1 MPERTPVKIVAVS
14 GSLRAASSNTSVLRA
29 LSNMAPNNVT
39 IAIYNG
45 LDALPFF
52 SPERD
57 TEEAHPAVATLRRL
71 LNEADA
77 VIICTPEYAFG
88 VPGVLKNA
96 LDWTVS
102 SGNFSKKPLALISA
116 SPLAT
121 GADKAHAAL
130 VLTFKALD
138 AIITNETKLI
148 IPFIYKKINA
158 DAAIIDEETKQQL
171 DILLKSLIKIT
182 IEEKQKPLE

>member
-1 MPERTPVKIVAVS
+1 MPEITPLRITAIS
-14 GSLRAASSNTSVLRA
+14 GSLRAASSNTSVLLA
-29 LSNMAPNNVT
+29 LAAMAPENVE
-39 IAIYNG
+39 ISIYDG
-45 LDALPFF
+45 IDGLPFF

-57 TEEAHPAVATLRRL
+57 TEEAHPAVTLFRRS

-88 VPGVLKNA
+88 PPGVLKNA

-116 SPLAT
+116 SPLAP

-130 VLTFKALD
+130 MLTFKALD
-138 AIITNETKLI
+138 AIITDETKLI
-148 IPFIYKKINA
+148 IPFIYKKINS

-171 DILLKSLIKIT
+171 ETLLKSLVKIT
-182 IEEKQKPLE
+182 IEKKLEPIE

>member
-1 MPERTPVKIVAVS
+1 MPEITPIKIVAIS
-14 GSLRAASSNTSVLRA
+14 GSLRAASSNTCVLRA
-29 LSNMAPNNVT
+29 LAAVAPENVE
-39 IAIYNG
+39 ININDG
-45 LDALPFF
+45 IDVLPFF

-57 TEEAHPAVATLRRL
+57 TEEAHPAVATLRRS

-130 VLTFKALD
+130 MLTFKALD
-138 AIITNETKLI
+138 AIVTDETKLI

-158 DAAIIDEETKQQL
+158 DALIIDEATRAQL
-171 DILLKSLIKIT
+171 FFLLQSLIKIA